1 MTAPTTITTDSA
13 TVILARYGLQLP
25 CDARW
30 IVAAHR
36 CEFGDDADPTI
47 RTVMAACR
55 LCAKR
60 PTADNEILARS
71 YGL

>member
-1 MTAPTTITTDSA
+1 MIDQTTVTTTLQA
-13 TVILARYGLQLP
+13 YGLTDP
-25 CDARW
+25 CDPRW

-36 CEFGDDADPTI
+36 CEFGDDAEPTI

-55 LCAKR
+55 LCAGR
-60 PTADNEILARS
+60 PRDDNEILARS